1 MMNYGFCFANNLYD
15 SVKFNVRN
23 PGKELSSGIELISRY
38 ETRDCKIILKRD

>member
-1 MMNYGFCFANNLYD
+1 MMNYGFCFVNNLYD

-38 ETRDCKIILKRD
+38 ETRDC